1 MLEEHI
7 KQIILGLLGQIAPE
21 ADVND
26 VKPGER
32 FRNQFQFDSVDFLN
46 FALALEEQLHI
57 KIPEMDFPHLATL
70 SGCIAYLSARCHSEA
85 PARSRE

>member
-26 VKPGER
+26 VKPSER

-46 FALALEEQLHI
+46 FALGLEERLHI

-70 SGCIAYLSARCHSEA
+70 SGCIEYLSARCHSEA